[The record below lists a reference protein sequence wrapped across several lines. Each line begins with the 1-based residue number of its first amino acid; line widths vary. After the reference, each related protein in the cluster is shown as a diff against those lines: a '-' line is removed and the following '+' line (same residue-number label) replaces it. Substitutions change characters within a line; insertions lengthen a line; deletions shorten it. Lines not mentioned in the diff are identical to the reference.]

1 MRKSRKQRTWP
12 VVPLRDMV
20 VFPGAR
26 VPFVVGRLASVEA
39 VRTAVESDGEVLLVM
54 QRDPELR
61 EPAPR
66 DLHAVGTLA
75 RIVAETKLSDGNY
88 KLVVGQCSGA
98 DAKVKVDRDAP
109 IDQGPLFM
117 SFKPEQA
124 CVYVNEQLVT

>member
-1 MRKSRKQRTWP
+1 MLGVRAENIRLSSKPGKGENALPIDISRI
-12 VVPLRDMV
+12 D
-20 VFPGAR
+20 
-26 VPFVVGRLASVEA
+26 
-39 VRTAVESDGEVLLVM
+39 DY
-54 QRDPELR
+54 
-61 EPAPR
+61 
-66 DLHAVGTLA
+66 
-75 RIVAETKLSDGNY
+75 GNY